1 MAKTANSVTTTYLVD
16 DLNPTGYP
24 QVMDEIVG
32 GVVKR
37 EYTYGLQ
44 RISENQNPT
53 GAWTPNFYG
62 YDGAE
67 SVRYLTSTTGAVTD
81 TYGYDAFGNEVDH
94 TGTTPNNYLYRG
106 EQYDPDL
113 SLYYLRARYMNPL
126 TGRFLS
132 RDPEDGDPA
141 DPASLQKYAYAD
153 ADPVDGI
160 DPTGWSTLAEEEDID
175 TGVELREA
183 PKPKLPPGAGWGAL
197 ALLGLEVYCLYESE
211 HVATTIVIGAN
222 GSPQAVQLTS
232 SNCSARVTSPSTGP
246 GPGPT
251 PGPSPGPGP
260 GPGPKGPPKDPPPSA
275 KGRMR
280 IQLQFGTPDRGG
292 ITVKPATQELENDD
306 PPGVTLAQVGEHLT
320 ILGGLAQA
328 GLPSFPKTLKRD
340 IWPTINKV
348 EACAARYLP
357 YGTGGITVKTICSKP
372 IGKSGWRID
381 LDQLFGNNLT
391 Q

>member
-1 MAKTANSVTTTYLVD
+1 VAKTANSVTTTYLVD

-106 EQYDPDL
+106 EQWDPDL

-141 DPASLQKYAYAD
+141 SPASLHKYLYTE
-153 ADPVDGI
+153 ADPVNLV
-160 DPTGWSTLAEEEDID
+160 DPSGRATVEIPKSLVILTLAAF
-175 TGVELREA
+175 T
-183 PKPKLPPGAGWGAL
+183 
-197 ALLGLEVYCLYESE
+197 GLEVLKGGLNCAYNQEGTNTSATLYGGTY
-211 HVATTIVIGAN
+211 AQTAQIGPCTWV
-222 GSPQAVQLTS
+222 GYTRP
-232 SNCSARVTSPSTGP
+232 PEPWPYP
-246 GPGPT
+246 GQWPYPL
-251 PGPSPGPGP
+251 
-260 GPGPKGPPKDPPPSA
+260 PPWLPVP
-275 KGRMR
+275 
-280 IQLQFGTPDRGG
+280 GTPNPNPPNCRQLNDDVDAAKD
-292 ITVKPATQELENDD
+292 TVKKAGGQCRAGDTPVEL
-306 PPGVTLAQVGEHLT
+306 GAKYAAYLAL
-320 ILGGLAQA
+320 GLARSIENATCWNGGNWDHQNEAAEAFRLA
-328 GLPSFPKTLKRD
+328 G
-340 IWPTINKV
+340 N
-348 EACAARYLP
+348 CAALM
-357 YGTGGITVKTICSKP
+357 K
-372 IGKSGWRID
+372 
-381 LDQLFGNNLT
+381 
-391 Q
+391 